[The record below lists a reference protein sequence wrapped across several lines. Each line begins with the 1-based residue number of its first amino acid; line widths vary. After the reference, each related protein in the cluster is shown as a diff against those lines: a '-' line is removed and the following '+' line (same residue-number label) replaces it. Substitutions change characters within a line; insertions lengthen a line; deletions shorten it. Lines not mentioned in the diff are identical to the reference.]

1 MRLRNTF
8 AAGKGSGFNVY
19 PGKGSGFN
27 VYEVLIGKLGKGSGF
42 NLHNELMFN
51 VYNEFSMDKDSG

>member
-8 AAGKGSGFNVY
+8 AAGKD
-19 PGKGSGFN
+19 SGFN